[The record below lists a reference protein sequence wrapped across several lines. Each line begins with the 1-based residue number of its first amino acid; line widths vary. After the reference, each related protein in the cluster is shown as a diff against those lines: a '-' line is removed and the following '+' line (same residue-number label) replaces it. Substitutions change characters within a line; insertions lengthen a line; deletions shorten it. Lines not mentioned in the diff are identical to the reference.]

1 MFRVT
6 FKIPEVEEDDLDD
19 HDCQGGRWPTPGGL
33 NSRRRTGKIKIGGF
47 FFRKMSNFSSI
58 LVGQKYCGL
67 PKSSQASVQDFD
79 SYQSHQVF
87 DRVQ

>member
-33 NSRRRTGKIKIGGF
+33 DSRRRTGKIKDSIF
-47 FFRKMSNFSSI
+47 LEKCQFFSSI

-67 PKSSQASVQDFD
+67 SKSSQASVQDFD